1 MELMV
6 GRAERVTEPGATLD
20 PPSLLVIPHPSPGTT
35 SNFAPCAMGNASSN
49 SRGSSANGT
58 PSASTP
64 ISSAFLPQTRKQRE
78 RSATLSSVN
87 QVETEQLV
95 DGGHTLPLG
104 LYQVN
109 HDFSQ
114 PIVRQLITDRKLAP
128 FYQGLE
134 DYEDDWDVTE
144 IVTNLRDAKAGV
156 LTKAAQ
162 LKAGEEAQQVG
173 AEAPPVTPIQ
183 PKSGPVTD
191 RERKEATW
199 YPGAAECP
207 L

>member
-1 MELMV
+1 
-6 GRAERVTEPGATLD
+6 
-20 PPSLLVIPHPSPGTT
+20 
-35 SNFAPCAMGNASSN
+35 MGNASSN
-49 SRGSSANGT
+49 SRSSSQNGT

-64 ISSAFLPQTRKQRE
+64 IGSSFLPSTKKSRE
-78 RSATLSSVN
+78 RSASSATLL
-87 QVETEQLV
+87 ETEALV

-104 LYQVN
+104 LYQVQ

-114 PIVRQLITDRKLAP
+114 PIVRQLIQDRKLAP

-134 DYEDDWDVTE
+134 EYEDEWDVDE
-144 IVTNLRDAKAGV
+144 IVAALREAKAGV

-162 LKAGEEAQQVG
+162 LKAGEEAHAQG
-173 AEAPPVTPIQ
+173 GGEPAPTTPVK
-183 PKSGPVTD
+183 PKEGPVSVKEQ
-191 RERKEATW
+191 REANW

>member
-1 MELMV
+1 
-6 GRAERVTEPGATLD
+6 
-20 PPSLLVIPHPSPGTT
+20 
-35 SNFAPCAMGNASSN
+35 MGNANSN
-49 SRGSSANGT
+49 SRASSANAT
-58 PSASTP
+58 PAASTP
-64 ISSAFLPQTRKQRE
+64 ISSAFLPSSKKSRE
-78 RSATLSSVN
+78 RSVSSATLL
-87 QVETEQLV
+87 QEEKLI

-114 PIVRQLITDRKLAP
+114 PIVRQLIQDRKLAP

-144 IVTNLRDAKAGV
+144 IVDQLREAKAGV

-162 LKAGEEAQQVG
+162 LKAGEEAQQLG
-173 AEAPPVTPIQ
+173 QEPPPTTPVTAKTGPI
-183 PKSGPVTD
+183 TD
-191 RERKEATW
+191 KDRKEATW